1 MLKAT
6 ALSKKYGEL
15 SVLNQVSL
23 TIDSNEFVTI
33 VGPSGAGKST
43 LLHLLSSLD
52 TPDSG
57 EVYIE
62 EQIISKLSSKQQ
74 AHFRNQNFGF
84 VFQFHHLLPEFT
96 ALENV
101 SLPLLIANV
110 SKKEAE
116 AKAKAILERVGL
128 AHRIGHKPTEMS
140 GGEQQRVA
148 IARAL
153 VHTPKYIFADEPT
166 GNLDSA
172 NAQAIH
178 QLFLDIQKEYQLTL
192 IIVTHNETLAPL
204 AHRTFVMKDGRIETI
219 LQNHLKS

>member
-1 MLKAT
+1 MLKANG
-6 ALSKKYGEL
+6 LSKKYGEL
-15 SVLNQVSL
+15 TVLHQVSL
-23 TIDSNEFVTI
+23 AIDSNEFVTI
-33 VGPSGAGKST
+33 IGPSGAGKST

-57 EVYIE
+57 EVLVD
-62 EQIISKLSSKQQ
+62 EQIISKLSTKQQ
-74 AHFRNQNFGF
+74 AHFRNRSFGF

-101 SLPLLIANV
+101 SLPLLIANE

-116 AKAKAILERVGL
+116 SKAKAILEKVGL
-128 AHRIGHKPTEMS
+128 SHRLHHKPNEMS

-153 VHTPKYIFADEPT
+153 VHKPKYIFADEPT

-172 NAQAIH
+172 NAEAIH
-178 QLFLDIQKEYQLTL
+178 ELFLSIQKEYQLTL
-192 IIVTHNETLAPL
+192 IVVTHNENLAKL
-204 AHRTFVMKDGRIETI
+204 AHRTLVMKDGKIEQI
-219 LQNHLKS
+219 LLHQH